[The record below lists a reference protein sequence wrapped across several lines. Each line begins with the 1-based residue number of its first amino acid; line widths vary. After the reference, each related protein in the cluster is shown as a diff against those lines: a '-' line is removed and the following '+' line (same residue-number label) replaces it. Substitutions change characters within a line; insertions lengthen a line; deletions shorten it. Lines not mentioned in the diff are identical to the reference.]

1 MTADAAQSRQ
11 AQRYPVLVVGSGA
24 REHALVWALA
34 QSPSVSDVWAAPGNP
49 GMATQATLVDLAA
62 TDVAAIADWAASHQI
77 GLVVI
82 GPDAAVALGL
92 ADELHKRDIPV
103 FGPSQAAGELEW
115 SKSFAKDFMA
125 RHGIPTAAYA
135 VFGAAEQALAHV
147 RNVALPVVVKADGL
161 AAGKGVIVCQ
171 RREEAEEAVRA
182 IMIDR
187 AFGAAGDR
195 VVIEDCL
202 AGEELSVFALIDGE
216 RYALLPM
223 ARDYK
228 RLRDGD
234 EGPNTGGMGSF
245 APVTG
250 IDEGV
255 LEQVRSSV
263 LEPTI
268 AGLSAEGRPYRGV
281 LYVGFM
287 LTADGPKVLEFNC
300 RFGDP
305 ETQVIL
311 PLLDVDLAALL
322 LNCAQGCLKESEI
335 RVRRKSAA
343 CVVLAAAGYPER
355 PQIGDAIVGIGAAQ
369 ETGALIFQA
378 GTANRDGE
386 LVTNGGRVLS
396 VVAIGAELSEAT
408 ERAYRAADLISFQ
421 GKQFRGDIACGTAVF
436 PDSQR
441 RFPNENPHPRPLSQC
456 AGRGEG

>member
-1 MTADAAQSRQ
+1 MTVDAVPVVQT
-11 AQRYPVLVVGSGA
+11 QRFPVLVVGSGA

-34 QSPSVSDVWAAPGNP
+34 QSPSVSQVWAAPGNP
-49 GMATQATLVDLAA
+49 GMVALATLVDLAA
-62 TDVAAIADWAASHQI
+62 TDVEAIASWAETHQM

-82 GPDAAVALGL
+82 GPDAAVAAGL
-92 ADELHKRDIPV
+92 ADELQKRDIPA
-103 FGPSQAAGELEW
+103 FGPSKAAAELEW
-115 SKSFAKDFMA
+115 SKSFAKDFML
-125 RHGIPTAAYA
+125 RHGIPTAGYA
-135 VFGAAEQALAHV
+135 ICDDAEQALAQV
-147 RNVALPVVVKADGL
+147 RNASLPIVVKADGL
-161 AAGKGVIVCQ
+161 AAGKGVIICQ
-171 RREEAEEAVRA
+171 TREEAEAAVRA
-182 IMIDR
+182 IMRER

-195 VVIEDCL
+195 LVIEEYL
-202 AGEELSVFALIDGE
+202 VGEELSVFALIDGE

-250 IDEGV
+250 IEESV
-255 LEQVRSSV
+255 LEQVRRQV

-268 AGLSAEGRPYRGV
+268 AGLIAEGRPYRGV

-287 LTADGPKVLEFNC
+287 LTTDGPKVLEFNC

-322 LNCAQGCLKESEI
+322 LSCAQGRLEEYE
-335 RVRRKSAA
+335 VRTRQGFAVS
-343 CVVLAAAGYPER
+343 VVLAAAGYPER
-355 PQIGDAIVGIGAAQ
+355 PQSGDAITGIGAAQ
-369 ETGALIFQA
+369 DAGALIFHA

-396 VVAIGAELSEAT
+396 VVATRSDVVEAT
-408 ERAYRAADLISFQ
+408 ELAYGAADLITFH
-421 GKQFRGDIACGTAVF
+421 GKQLRRDIACGAAVNREAQ
-436 PDSQR
+436 PLS
-441 RFPNENPHPRPLSQC
+441 NEFPHPQPLSQC
-456 AGRGEG
+456 AGRGER